1 MDIFKYVDE
10 VVDYY
15 EGIQYKYKNIA
26 HDLKHMMEELI
37 VKNSEYTLNI
47 SYRVKESESVREK
60 LVRNSYYRLHTTKEE
75 IVANIQDIIGLRI
88 ECKFND
94 DEQYVYSLMLK
105 LFDKT
110 DDQIFYYNEKFPK
123 MRFKLNE
130 KQPVKQ
136 KNGFDIYKI
145 DARYEDHKGEADEI
159 RVNFEVQVK
168 SMINMFWGEIE
179 HRIIYKNPSYFM
191 VEQQVV
197 ESLVSIKENLNLVD
211 HQLHDLYKR
220 YKRDDSSKLHYRKE
234 NIENIISKLIHD
246 TIARKMKND
255 LGFVVQFKDSCDSI
269 VEYIFIVNNAAQME
283 DYGRVMTEMF
293 YITGTMAGE
302 EMNFRE
308 ALELEREFNTGD
320 PFIDTVGVTI
330 QKLMKVDFNWHLY
343 CMILF
348 ELERG
353 SRIDALETFIR
364 YYKGRLTANAEL
376 HRLDEVF
383 PAETAQKIRTDLI
396 NEMGYVFRRNV
407 DIALLQNEGIC
418 ELTKALKKT
427 VANIIKDNPDWN
439 KEKSIYFLYLNNSV
453 NLESRN

>member
-10 VVDYY
+10 VVEYY
-15 EGIQYKYKNIA
+15 DTIQYKYKNIA
-26 HDLKHMMEELI
+26 HDLKHMMEDII
-37 VKNSEYTLNI
+37 VKNSEYTLNV

-60 LVRNSYYRLHTTKEE
+60 LIRNSYYRLHTTKEE
-75 IVANIQDIIGLRI
+75 IVANIQDIIGLRV

-94 DEQYVYSLMLK
+94 DEAYVYSLMLK

-130 KQPVKQ
+130 SQPAKQ

-145 DARYEDHKGEADEI
+145 DARYEDHKGEEDEI
-159 RVNFEVQVK
+159 RVNFEVQIK
-168 SMINMFWGEIE
+168 SMINMFWGDIE
-179 HRIIYKNPSYFM
+179 HKIIYKNPSYFM

-197 ESLVSIKENLNLVD
+197 ESMIAIKENLNLVD
-211 HQLHDLYKR
+211 HQLHALYKR
-220 YKRDDSSKLHYRKE
+220 YKRDNNSKLQYRKE

-246 TIARKMKND
+246 TVARKMKND

-269 VEYIFIVNNAAQME
+269 VDYIFIVNNAAQME
-283 DYGRVMTEMF
+283 DYGRVMTDMF
-293 YITGTMAGE
+293 YITSTMAGE
-302 EMNFRE
+302 NISFRE
-308 ALELEREFNTGD
+308 SLSLEREFNTGD

-330 QKLMKVDFNWHLY
+330 QKLMNVDFNWHLY

-353 SRIDALETFIR
+353 SKIDALETFIR
-364 YYKGRLTANAEL
+364 YYKGRLMANSEL
-376 HRLDEVF
+376 HRLEEVF
-383 PAETAQKIRTDLI
+383 PTETAKKIKSDLI
-396 NEMGYVFRRNV
+396 NEMGYVFRRHA
-407 DIALLQNEGIC
+407 DITLLHEEGIA
-418 ELTKALKKT
+418 EMTQALKKT
-427 VANIIKDNPDWN
+427 VVNIIKDNPDWN

-453 NLESRN
+453 SLETRN